1 MHSNTAASRL
11 VHEELLIG
19 SVHLGKVGH
28 IGQEDVHLDDLGHLG
43 AGGGQDGLD
52 VVAAGLSQV
61 ADVAGDEGAGG
72 VGGDLAGDEDLAVGA
87 DGLGLGGGLV
97 WFFGL
102 DWIGLDWIGIVWE
115 GVEGSRKVGV
125 VIGSAVVSMNCKDE
139 TRRT

>member
-1 MHSNTAASRL
+1 M
-11 VHEELLIG
+11 HEELLIG

-97 WFFGL
+97 WLF
-102 DWIGLDWIGIVWE
+102 GLDWIGIVWE